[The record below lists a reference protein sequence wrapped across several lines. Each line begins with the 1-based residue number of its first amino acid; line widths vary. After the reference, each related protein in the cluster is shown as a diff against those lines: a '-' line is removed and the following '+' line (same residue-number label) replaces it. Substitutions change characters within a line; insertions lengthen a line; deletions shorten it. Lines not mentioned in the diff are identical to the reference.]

1 MARNPDTH
9 TTIVDA
15 VKEITLPQRPLA
27 AHLLASLVAAGY
39 EIELGGGDRQ
49 EYVNVRK
56 PGAKSRTMSM
66 DRNTGRVRLQ
76 NIKARDIAVVLGV
89 SPNAGKGGM
98 SFAITDTPVATI
110 FALVIAVDEITS

>member
-1 MARNPDTH
+1 MARNPDTQ

-27 AHLLASLVAAGY
+27 AQLLASLVAAGY
-39 EIELGGGDRQ
+39 EIEPGGGERQ

-66 DRNTGRVRLQ
+66 DRNTGRVRFQ
-76 NIKARDIAVVLGV
+76 NIKARDVAVLFDM
-89 SPNAGKGGM
+89 SPSGTKGGVA
-98 SFAITDTPVATI
+98 FAITDTPVATI
-110 FALVIAVDEITS
+110 FALAIAVDEITP